1 MRACSPGLGRPGG
14 GEHGERLA
22 APAPGFGGQAF
33 GGATLV
39 FFLAGVPG
47 GEDALV
53 ADDQQGGGEQH
64 QGCQAHEAAPAAAD
78 GIGGGVLGGGEAPL
92 GAGAAGGGL
101 PGGLF
106 RGVVVLCGLW
116 GARRRGGGGLAGG
129 AGPGV
134 VPVGGEQR
142 EGGGSPRGGG
152 AACGMRTRTGTR
164 GGAGWGRQEHTVM
177 RRVSSG
183 AAGPFSSR
191 VMVPAEK

>member
-78 GIGGGVLGGGEAPL
+78 GIGGGVLGGGEAAL
-92 GAGAAGGGL
+92 GAGAAGGGVAGGRL
-101 PGGLF
+101 RGGGVLWGCGGALPAGGGGPPGGAAP
-106 RGVVVLCGLW
+106 RGRPGVGGCWNGRA
-116 GARRRGGGGLAGG
+116 GRRGGG
-129 AGPGV
+129 P
-134 VPVGGEQR
+134 P
-142 EGGGSPRGGG
+142 
-152 AACGMRTRTGTR
+152 AACGPGRGRGRGPGR
-164 GGAGWGRQEHTVM
+164 GGRSTRSCGG
-177 RRVSSG
+177 
-183 AAGPFSSR
+183 
-191 VMVPAEK
+191 